1 MHIASYFLR
10 KVNEM
15 KNLIALAAVAMTGV
29 VFAGEKSQP
38 AAATPVAKTQPAKAE
53 CVTCVEAAPRRL
65 LGRREVVLV
74 PATKTV
80 TVYETK
86 KVLVEKEVKVPVK
99 KEVAVAVPVKVSSSC
114 CDCEPVA
121 RVRGRLLGAR
131 NRVASVVDCVTCK

>member
-86 KVLVEKEVKVPVK
+86 KVLVEKEV
-99 KEVAVAVPVKVSSSC
+99 AVAVPVKVSSSC

>member
-1 MHIASYFLR
+1 
-10 KVNEM
+10 M
-15 KNLIALAAVAMTGV
+15 KNLIALAAVALTGV

-38 AAATPVAKTQPAKAE
+38 APAAKPAAAKAE

-114 CDCEPVA
+114 CDCDCNSPVA